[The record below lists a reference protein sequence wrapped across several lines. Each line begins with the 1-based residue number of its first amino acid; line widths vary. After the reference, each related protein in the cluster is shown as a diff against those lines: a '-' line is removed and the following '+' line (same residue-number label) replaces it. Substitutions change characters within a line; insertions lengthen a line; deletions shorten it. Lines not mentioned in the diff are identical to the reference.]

1 MKKLLIL
8 LVALLAFAGTADA
21 QYIINNIGYT
31 PYQQPTITSEQVDYN
46 LNNGCRFRGTCW
58 YHNGQVN
65 RYQGDMYF
73 PDGRIL
79 SGSFTPNF
87 GYQTSTAYTLKNPDS
102 SMFKVRYDAYGNET
116 WRQPYNPPM
125 TIDPGAAVP
134 GFNPNGGYTNP
145 VDDHWVKCSGCD
157 GTGTCRHCHGRG
169 YNERGYRCG
178 SCHGSGHCPSCA
190 GVGTVMI

>member
-8 LVALLAFAGTADA
+8 LVGLLAFAGAADA

-31 PYQQPTITSEQVDYN
+31 PLQTPQITSQHVDYN
-46 LNNGCRFRGTCW
+46 LNNGCRFSGTCW

-79 SGSFTPNF
+79 SGNYTPNF
-87 GYQTSTAYTLKNPDS
+87 GYQTSTAYTLKNPDN
-102 SMFKVRYDAYGNET
+102 SMFKVRYNEYGNET

-125 TIDPGAAVP
+125 TIDPGTAVP

-145 VDDHWVKCSGCD
+145 VDDHRADCRQCST
-157 GTGTCRHCHGRG
+157 TGRCR
-169 YNERGYRCG
+169 RCG
-178 SCHGSGHCPSCA
+178 GLGYLGGGRPCEECNHTGKCRYCNGKGWSR
-190 GVGTVMI
+190 I